1 MRRVLPLEK
10 HHAVFAE
17 RDENMLCFPFF
28 EQFFAGA
35 PKISIVCRSVIRFA
49 PGNASRKESF
59 GAVRLHHSEAT
70 PIDRMP
76 GIGISRD
83 DLSSHTR
90 VTRNFRNQ
98 LIGQE
103 AFAIIFEDDR
113 VRLRDI
119 LSNCGYDFCN
129 LCRRWVDKLLAIDT
143 NDLLMTRDDA
153 GLYNGAKRLTL
164 DRIGDVD
171 FFLGQYFP
179 ELLATAIFSQRANYG
194 DVINQLTQIARNI
207 GGTSWIK

>member
-49 PGNASRKESF
+49 PGTASRKDSF
-59 GAVRLHHSEAT
+59 GAVRLHSSEAT

-83 DLSSHTR
+83 DLASYTR
-90 VTRNFRNQ
+90 VTRNSRNQ
-98 LIGQE
+98 LIGHE
-103 AFAIIFEDDR
+103 TY
-113 VRLRDI
+113 DI
-119 LSNCGYDFCN
+119 
-129 LCRRWVDKLLAIDT
+129 V
-143 NDLLMTRDDA
+143 
-153 GLYNGAKRLTL
+153 
-164 DRIGDVD
+164 V
-171 FFLGQYFP
+171 
-179 ELLATAIFSQRANYG
+179 E
-194 DVINQLTQIARNI
+194 
-207 GGTSWIK
+207 